1 MEKQKIMVID
11 DEVDIARLLVA
22 ELEAAGF
29 SASFADNGEEG
40 MEKVRKEKP
49 DLLLLDWK
57 LPDMEGIDI
66 CRILKSEEETEYL
79 PIIMLTAQSSEKDKI
94 KGFDAGAEDYV
105 TKPFS
110 SGELLA
116 RIKGILKRVK
126 KREKVVE
133 KEVEKLQK
141 YMPKNLIEKILS
153 AKKMEGERRNVTVLL
168 GDISGFTKMSEKM
181 DPEEVQTMMNECF
194 KFLVSVIYKY
204 EGTVDKFM
212 GDAVMA
218 IFGAPITHEDDPQ
231 RAVKAGIEMQYKLGE
246 FNREKKSESPL
257 KMRIGINSGM
267 VVAGAVGSDMKMEYT
282 VMGDTV
288 NLTSRLETAAEPG
301 QILISENT
309 YVRIADDFEFEK
321 LPLIQVKGKE
331 EPVQPYSVKGIKME
345 PKKKIRAVEGLEI
358 SKFVGRDREL
368 GILKKAVDKLFSE
381 PAKGSIISVFGDPGI
396 GKTRLVYELDDYIK
410 EKGVTFLK
418 GRGLTYGPTLKYL
431 VFREMLSS
439 FFGIED
445 NEEEEVGKN
454 KIKEKVKTLNMD
466 ETNFAPLL
474 KFMDL
479 KCDTAIFDNMDEEGI
494 KRKTF
499 EVIKNLFLRAS
510 EIKPL
515 FFLFENLRWTDSDSR
530 ELLNYFIDGIGQSRI
545 LMVCVYRRGF
555 EHKWGEK
562 IYYREM
568 ELVELSRE
576 NLNDIISSIMVENK
590 LSDDLKKKILVK
602 SEGNPFFLEEIIKSL
617 MGKKIIERV
626 EGDWVN
632 RKEVETIEVPESI
645 GAVIM
650 TRLDGLSEDE
660 KKFLQIASCAGK
672 SFKYNVV
679 APLCGE
685 EHKLAAAVLN
695 LKNRDIIVEKSVYP
709 EREYEF
715 KQDIVRD
722 VLYNSLLLSRRKELE
737 EKLKV

>member
-1 MEKQKIMVID
+1 
-11 DEVDIARLLVA
+11 
-22 ELEAAGF
+22 
-29 SASFADNGEEG
+29 
-40 MEKVRKEKP
+40 
-49 DLLLLDWK
+49 
-57 LPDMEGIDI
+57 
-66 CRILKSEEETEYL
+66 
-79 PIIMLTAQSSEKDKI
+79 
-94 KGFDAGAEDYV
+94 
-105 TKPFS
+105 
-110 SGELLA
+110 
-116 RIKGILKRVK
+116 
-126 KREKVVE
+126 
-133 KEVEKLQK
+133 
-141 YMPKNLIEKILS
+141 
-153 AKKMEGERRNVTVLL
+153 
-168 GDISGFTKMSEKM
+168 
-181 DPEEVQTMMNECF
+181 
-194 KFLVSVIYKY
+194 
-204 EGTVDKFM
+204 
-212 GDAVMA
+212 
-218 IFGAPITHEDDPQ
+218 
-231 RAVKAGIEMQYKLGE
+231 MQYKLGE

-617 MGKKIIERV
+617 MDKKIIERV

>member
-1 MEKQKIMVID
+1 MEKQKIIVID
-11 DEVDIARLLVA
+11 DEVDIARLLVE

-29 SASFADNGEEG
+29 SSSFADNGEEG

-94 KGFDAGAEDYV
+94 KGFEAGAEDYV

-116 RIKGILKRVK
+116 RIRGILRRVK
-126 KREKVVE
+126 KRDKVVE
-133 KEVEKLQK
+133 KEVAKLQK

-218 IFGAPITHEDDPQ
+218 IFGAPIAHEDDPQ
-231 RAVKAGIEMQYKLGE
+231 RAVKAGIEMQSKLEE
-246 FNREKKSESPL
+246 FNGEKKSEAPL

-267 VVAGAVGSDMKMEYT
+267 VVAGSVGSDMRMDYT

-288 NLTSRLETAAEPG
+288 NLTARLETAAEPG
-301 QILISENT
+301 QILISEST
-309 YVRIADDFEFEK
+309 YARVTDDFEFEK
-321 LPLIQVKGKE
+321 LPPVQVKGKE
-331 EPVQPYSVKGIKME
+331 EPVQPYRVKGIKME
-345 PKKKIRAVEGLEI
+345 AKKKIRAVEGLEI
-358 SKFVGRDREL
+358 SKFVGRDREF
-368 GILKKAVDKLFSE
+368 GILKKVVDKLFSE
-381 PAKGSIISVFGDPGI
+381 QPLGSVVSVFGDTGI
-396 GKTRLVYELDDYIK
+396 GKSRLIYELNDYIK

-439 FFGIED
+439 LFGID
-445 NEEEEVGKN
+445 NEEEEVGKS
-454 KIKEKVKTLNMD
+454 KVKEMVKTLNMD
-466 ETNFAPLL
+466 EADSVPLL
-474 KFMDL
+474 KFMGL
-479 KCDTAIFDNMDEEGI
+479 KCEAAAFDNMDAEGR

-499 EVIKNLFLRAS
+499 EVIRNLFLKAS
-510 EIKPL
+510 EVKPL
-515 FFLFENLRWTDSDSR
+515 FFLFENLRWTDPDSR
-530 ELLNYFIDGIGQSRI
+530 ELLNYLIDGIGQNRI
-545 LMVCVYRRGF
+545 LIVCIYRRGF
-555 EHKWGEK
+555 EHKWGDK

-568 ELVELSRE
+568 ELVELTPA
-576 NLNDIISSIMVENK
+576 NLNDIISSVMVENK
-590 LSDDLKKKILVK
+590 LSGDLKEKIIVK

-617 MGKKIIERV
+617 MDKKILERV
-626 EGDWVN
+626 EGKWVN
-632 RKEVETIEVPESI
+632 RKEVETIEVPESV

-672 SFKYNVV
+672 SFKYKVV

-685 EHKLAAAVLN
+685 EDKLKAVVLN
-695 LKNRDIIVEKSVYP
+695 LKNKDIIVEKSVYP

-722 VLYNSLLLSRRKELE
+722 VMYSSLLLSRRKELE
-737 EKLKV
+737 EKIGN